1 MLQPDELDLES
12 AILQEIDQVSVCT
25 LGELINGLP
34 FYSVSQIRCALDG
47 LNRAGT
53 VMLKQSVKF
62 RYLVA
67 RRANAGYLT
76 NPSPESATTT
86 SR

>member
-1 MLQPDELDLES
+1 MLQTDELDVES
-12 AILQEIDQVSVCT
+12 AILQELDQVGICT

-34 FYSVSQIRCALDG
+34 SYSVNQICSALDG

-53 VMLKQSVKF
+53 IMLKQSVKF

-67 RRANAGYLT
+67 RRANARYIT
-76 NPSPESATTT
+76 NRSPKSAATT